1 MDQGDVLLHKLC
13 TLLKTIRNNCLA
25 THDSKGEFASG
36 VNVDAT
42 KSNI

>member
-1 MDQGDVLLHKLC
+1 MDQGDVLLHKLR

-25 THDSKGEFASG
+25 TPDSKGEFASG